1 MNTSFKRKALTCAV
15 LAGLGVATSAE
26 AVFLNQS
33 NTGQVLIYP
42 YYTVN
47 ASGGNAYNTYIS
59 ITNTNADAKVLKVRF
74 REGKTSAEVLD
85 FNLYLSPNDMW
96 VGAIVPDGQTSGS
109 PARLLGAG
117 DLSCTDPAI
126 PVAGEPFKNFA
137 YTTAPDSLPGTTL
150 DRTRE
155 GYVEVFEMG
164 SLSGAAAANVTHP
177 LALNTAPPNCA
188 AMRSPDGVTV
198 PAPLAVAGALL
209 TPTGGL
215 YGQGTL
221 INVANGSDFGYMADA
236 LDGYAAGA
244 TAPYYF
250 GVGSAFPLLGG
261 AQVNLPSSIR
271 VVTVPNPVPPFPAAN
286 NGVAISDLFGA
297 SVSLGSA
304 GSRAVASVFMHAAV
318 LNDYILDTGTLSN
331 TDWVL
336 TFPTKREMVN
346 STTAGAP
353 FSAVLTSAGACETA
367 LFNIFNRDEQSIIP
381 SPTGFSPQ
389 QPGATPGTGSLCW
402 EATVVSFRNGLAHT
416 TVSDTVSGVLGS
428 RNTVAV
434 TVPNN
439 FQNGWAALTFTG
451 AGATTTGLVPIAGFT
466 LDQNGVSTAFSR
478 TYVGLPVTGFMV
490 RTLTNNAVDCV
501 RGGATVTGGCQGN
514 YSALFRHAYRDV
526 TR

>member
-15 LAGLGVATSAE
+15 LAGLGVASSAE
-26 AVFLNQS
+26 AVVLNQS
-33 NTGQVLIYP
+33 NTGQVLIFP
-42 YYTVN
+42 YYTVQ
-47 ASGGNAYNTYIS
+47 AAGGNAYNTYIS
-59 ITNTNADAKVLKVRF
+59 ITNSTSDAKVLKVRF

-96 VGAIVPDGQTSGS
+96 VGAIVPDGQGTDS
-109 PARLLGAG
+109 PARLVGAG
-117 DLSCTDPAI
+117 DLSCTDPVI
-126 PVAGEPFKNFA
+126 PAGGEPFKNFA
-137 YTTAPDSLPGTTL
+137 YTASPDSLPGTTL

-188 AMRSPDGVTV
+188 AMRSPDGVTI

-221 INVANGSDFGYMADA
+221 INVANGADFGYVADA
-236 LDGYAAGA
+236 LDAYATTG
-244 TAPYYF
+244 PYYA
-250 GVGSAFPLLGG
+250 GVGSPNPTLGG
-261 AQVNLPSSIR
+261 SQVVPTNSLR
-271 VVTVPNPVPPFPAAN
+271 VVGSTAIVNAYAASATL
-286 NGVAISDLFGA
+286 GTAGA
-297 SVSLGSA
+297 
-304 GSRAVASVFMHAAV
+304 RAVASVWMHSAV

-346 STTAGAP
+346 AASAGAPFTAIMTTAGA
-353 FSAVLTSAGACETA
+353 CESA

-381 SPTGFSPQ
+381 SAIGFSPQ
-389 QPGATPGTGSLCW
+389 APSGTPGTGSLCW
-402 EATVVSFRNGLAHT
+402 ESTVVSFRNGVAHT
-416 TVSDTVSGVLGS
+416 TASGNNSGVLGS
-428 RNTVAV
+428 KNSVSV

-439 FQNGWAALTFTG
+439 FQNGWASLTFTSAG
-451 AGATTTGLVPIAGFT
+451 ASATGLTSAAGAT
-466 LDQNGVSTAFSR
+466 LDQLGAATAVGR

-490 RTLTNNAVDCV
+490 RSINNNAVACAS
-501 RGGATVTGGCQGN
+501 GTSTVTCQGN
-514 YSALFRHAYRDV
+514 YSALYRHAYRDIA
-526 TR
+526 R